1 MFIKGLIKLQSM
13 NILKVGLLRELC
25 VIICRLFF
33 CLTYSV
39 KANEKELQ
47 KLRKKN
53 KIHFI
58 ICCCLRNCACV
69 SSPPPLHIIET
80 LYLLFFSPDF
90 KWKKPQANKQL
101 LSALLPCPLPPAA
114 ALIRSVMF
122 SGLCR
127 LFLYTAAFHDP
138 STWVRA
144 CQNLGQNVLAACS
157 LLKSS
162 YSLYSTSFHLQLLQF
177 DKEQVQLVFTT
188 QSL

>member
-1 MFIKGLIKLQSM
+1 MCLYIFSAPFAHNRDIVSFVFLPRFQMKKAPSKQAAS
-13 NILKVGLLRELC
+13 LC
-25 VIICRLFF
+25 
-33 CLTYSV
+33 
-39 KANEKELQ
+39 
-47 KLRKKN
+47 
-53 KIHFI
+53 
-58 ICCCLRNCACV
+58 
-69 SSPPPLHIIET
+69 PPPL
-80 LYLLFFSPDF
+80 
-90 KWKKPQANKQL
+90 
-101 LSALLPCPLPPAA
+101 LPYPAA

>member
-1 MFIKGLIKLQSM
+1 M
-13 NILKVGLLRELC
+13 
-25 VIICRLFF
+25 
-33 CLTYSV
+33 
-39 KANEKELQ
+39 
-47 KLRKKN
+47 RKTPSKQN
-53 KIHFI
+53 
-58 ICCCLRNCACV
+58 
-69 SSPPPLHIIET
+69 P
-80 LYLLFFSPDF
+80 
-90 KWKKPQANKQL
+90 KQL
-101 LSALLPCPLPPAA
+101 PSALVPRPLSSNT
-114 ALIRSVMF
+114 ALIRGVMF

-144 CQNLGQNVLAACS
+144 CQNLGQNVLAVCS